1 MQLQL
6 HKSLV
11 NSGNHLQ
18 PLVEL
23 PSGSTPPA
31 RRLHHQGARETR
43 DVARRRGGAD
53 GDIDFVWGERK
64 QLIQK
69 QKSSENLG
77 EFFCLPQKSWRIPQ
91 SSPTLGQV
99 LGWITLTVVDRFVN
113 FDGGVQAA
121 VGCTMDQFAS
131 CWWLEFV
138 CRDCWNLQPCWQLVA
153 SEVDSP
159 SLIATF
165 TNKPYGMVNCDKTLV
180 SFSWFW
186 IDKITKTFPLQ
197 IVQSSFTAFGPK
209 CIKQSA
215 TPCSARQKGRRCKAS
230 LSSSRTWKRSRNQT
244 FLNPG
249 SEKVSSFT
257 WPRNP
262 RNPMRKH
269 TWQPGCNGDRQLGGS
284 KGRVFWITWLLEC
297 KKKEGCSI

>member
-31 RRLHHQGARETR
+31 RRLHPRGARETR
-43 DVARRRGGAD
+43 DVARRRQGAD
-53 GDIDFVWGERK
+53 GAIDFCLGERK

-69 QKSSENLG
+69 QKSSAKPG
-77 EFFCLPQKSWRIPQ
+77 GFFLFAPQKLKNPTILTNSWTILGLNYPN
-91 SSPTLGQV
+91 SSRQ
-99 LGWITLTVVDRFVN
+99 ICQY
-113 FDGGVQAA
+113 DGGVQAA

-159 SLIATF
+159 SLITTF
-165 TNKPYGMVNCDKTLV
+165 TNKPYGMVKCDKTLV

-186 IDKITKTFPLQ
+186 IDEITKTFPLQ
-197 IVQSSFTAFGPK
+197 IAQSSFTAFGPK

-230 LSSSRTWKRSRNQT
+230 LSSSRTWKRSKKSEISE
-244 FLNPG
+244 PG
-249 SEKVSSFT
+249 K
-257 WPRNP
+257 W
-262 RNPMRKH
+262 
-269 TWQPGCNGDRQLGGS
+269 
-284 KGRVFWITWLLEC
+284 
-297 KKKEGCSI
+297 